1 MTEKDLQAP
10 ETAIAEQRAT
20 AIYDRI
26 AAIKV
31 ADLQAYAL
39 LGDLLK
45 EVKHVVNKIEEE
57 TRPEIK
63 KAYELH
69 KNLVARTK
77 RWADKFAEA
86 EALGKAK
93 LERFY
98 SEQVSAN
105 VDVPKI
111 DGVVI
116 SETWSG
122 EVTDASA
129 LPREYLVPDTARLL
143 AITKALKE
151 ATDIAGWRTKK
162 IRSVSI
168 RA

>member
-98 SEQVSAN
+98 SEQV
-105 VDVPKI
+105 
-111 DGVVI
+111 
-116 SETWSG
+116 
-122 EVTDASA
+122 
-129 LPREYLVPDTARLL
+129 
-143 AITKALKE
+143 
-151 ATDIAGWRTKK
+151 
-162 IRSVSI
+162 
-168 RA
+168 